1 MFVCI
6 VHYVQTPAASSAK
19 KNKNNTSKGRPKT
32 SRYEPGI
39 GIAFHVDAHSAFDE
53 GIAAITLGSGIATWK
68 KNMWW
73 LACEGGVVCWD

>member
-19 KNKNNTSKGRPKT
+19 KTKTATTHPKDAQKT

-68 KNMWW
+68 KKH
-73 LACEGGVVCWD
+73 VVVGM

>member
-6 VHYVQTPAASSAK
+6 VLYVQTPAASSAK
-19 KNKNNTSKGRPKT
+19 NKNSNNTSKGRPKT

-68 KNMWW
+68 KKH
-73 LACEGGVVCWD
+73 VVVGM